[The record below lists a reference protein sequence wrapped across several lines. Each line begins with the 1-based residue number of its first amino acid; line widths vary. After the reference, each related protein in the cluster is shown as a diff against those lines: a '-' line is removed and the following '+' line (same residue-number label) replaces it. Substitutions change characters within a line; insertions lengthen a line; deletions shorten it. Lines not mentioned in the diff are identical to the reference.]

1 MPTRGWAHFK
11 IGTSHGYK
19 FAVFAKKKKAAQG
32 EFWVAAHQLPA
43 SAKATF
49 YSRLDET
56 LESFGFADKV
66 RALCAPAYKNT
77 SAGRPGIDPVV
88 YLKMIMVGFFEDLP
102 SERAIAARC
111 ADSMSIRSFL
121 NYSLEEKTPD
131 HSTFTVIRQRL
142 GLEIYQEIF
151 TLTLQALREHGLL
164 RGKNL
169 GIDSSVI
176 EANASLRALVQR
188 NTEEQYWDYVKRL
201 AAENGVDP
209 KDAAAV
215 RKFDRNRPGKG
226 SNQEWENPHDPDA
239 KIGKTKDG
247 ATDMIYKPEVA
258 VDLDTGAIVQAEVRP
273 GDQADHKEMATRV
286 LEAQQTI
293 NEASGEKP
301 DRLTIQSVT
310 SDKGY
315 YAVSELQT
323 LQQEGI
329 RTVISDPIDNRRVD
343 KLEPEE
349 QRAVRAA
356 KRSVQSQSGK
366 GLLQRRGMHIERS
379 FAHILD
385 AGGMRRTT
393 LRGWENLNKRFKLA
407 AAFYNLSQLMRK
419 LFGFGTPKQLAAAM
433 EQGGRAL
440 FSLLALALMLVED
453 WIDTI
458 TAAAPSNRPCRLR
471 LFERGGIFNPCRTAI
486 SSTVC

>member
-1 MPTRGWAHFK
+1 
-11 IGTSHGYK
+11 
-19 FAVFAKKKKAAQG
+19 VFAKKKKAAQG
-32 EFWVAAHQLPA
+32 EFWMAAHQLA
-43 SAKATF
+43 TSAKTTF
-49 YSRLDET
+49 YARLDET
-56 LESFGFADKV
+56 LESFGFAEKV

-77 SAGRPGIDPVV
+77 NAGRPGIDPAV

-111 ADSMSIRSFL
+111 ADSIAIRSFL

-176 EANASLRALVQR
+176 EANASLRALVNR
-188 NTEEQYWDYVKRL
+188 NTEEAYWEYVKRL
-201 AAENGVDP
+201 AAENGIDP
-209 KDAAAV
+209 NDTAAV
-215 RKFDRNRPGKG
+215 RKFDRHRPGKG
-226 SNQEWENPHDPDA
+226 SNKEWQNPFDPDA
-239 KIGKTKDG
+239 RIGKTKDG
-247 ATDMIYKPEVA
+247 ATDMIYKPEAV
-258 VDLDTGAIVQAEVRP
+258 VDLDTGAIVQADVHP
-273 GDQADHKEMATRV
+273 GDHADHQEMATRV

-293 NEASGEKP
+293 NQASGEKP
-301 DRLTIQSVT
+301 DTLTIQSVT

-329 RTVISDPIDNRRVD
+329 RTVISDPIGNRRVD
-343 KLEPEE
+343 KLDKEE
-349 QRAVRAA
+349 RRAVRAA
-356 KRSVQSQSGK
+356 KRSVQSKSGK
-366 GLLQRRGMHIERS
+366 DLLQRRGMHIERS

-393 LRGWENLNKRFKLA
+393 LRGEENLNKRFKLA
-407 AAFYNLSQLMRK
+407 ASIYNLSQLMRK
-419 LFGFGTPKQLAAAM
+419 IFGFGTPKQLAAAM
-433 EQGGRAL
+433 ERGGRPL
-440 FSLLALALMLVED
+440 FSLFALVLLLVQD
-453 WIDTI
+453 WIDTT
-458 TAAAPSNRPCRLR
+458 TALAHVIGVRRPRFFWPR
-471 LFERGGIFNPCRTAI
+471 EFFSRPENAI
-486 SSTVC
+486 CSTGC

>member
-1 MPTRGWAHFK
+1 MAT
-11 IGTSHGYK
+11 
-19 FAVFAKKKKAAQG
+19 
-32 EFWVAAHQLPA
+32 HQLPT
-43 SAKATF
+43 SAKVTF

-66 RALCAPAYKNT
+66 RALCAPAYKDSN
-77 SAGRPGIDPVV
+77 AGRPGIDPVV
-88 YLKMIMVGFFEDLP
+88 YLKMIMIGFFEDLP

-142 GLEIYQEIF
+142 GLEIYQQIF

-176 EANASLRALVQR
+176 EANASLRALVSR
-188 NTEEQYWDYVKRL
+188 NTEEQYWDYVQRL
-201 AAENGVDP
+201 AAEHGIDP
-209 KDAAAV
+209 NDTAAV
-215 RKFDRNRPGKG
+215 RRFDRHRPGKG
-226 SNQEWENPHDPDA
+226 SNKEWENPHDPDA
-239 KIGKTKDG
+239 KIGRTKDG
-247 ATDMIYKPEVA
+247 ATDMIYKPETV
-258 VDLDTGAIVQAEVRP
+258 VDLDTGAIVAAEVQP
-273 GDQADHKEMATRV
+273 GDHVDHQGMATRI
-286 LEAQQTI
+286 LEAQQNI
-293 NEASGEKP
+293 NQASHEKP
-301 DRLTIQSVT
+301 ETLTVKSVT

-315 YAVSELQT
+315 YAVSELQA

-343 KLEPEE
+343 KLEKEE
-349 QRAVRAA
+349 QRAVRGA
-356 KRSVQSQSGK
+356 KRSVKSQSGK
-366 GLLQRRGMHIERS
+366 ELLRRRGMHIERA

-407 AAFYNLSQLMRK
+407 AAIYNLSQLMRK
-419 LFGFGTPKQLAAAM
+419 IFGFGTPKQLAAAM
-433 EQGGRAL
+433 ERGGRSP
-440 FSLLALALMLVED
+440 FSLFAFLLSLIKPL
-453 WIDTI
+453 IDCL
-458 TAAAPSNRPCRLR
+458 TAVATLNQLR
-471 LFERGGIFNPCRTAI
+471 RREIFRRAENLGQLENAVF
-486 SSTVC
+486 STGC